1 MAVTSHIRSDEHPL
15 RELVGLEIFI
25 EKGGVLDV
33 GKSVGIGDHRVIE
46 NLGA

>member
-1 MAVTSHIRSDEHPL
+1 MAVTGHVRSDEHPL
-15 RELVGLEIFI
+15 RELIGLEVFI

-33 GKSVGIGDHRVIE
+33 GKSVWIGDHGVVE